1 MKNVTTNMRAGQDI
15 LLKSH
20 ELEINGSFI
29 RAENDLE
36 MDAKKIKLEASADR
50 YSAKSRSI
58 GANLGITFWGAE
70 GVSVGANYGT
80 MKSEGTMYNNT
91 QIQAGNKLKIKAD
104 NMEIRGG
111 RAVGKHVEADIR
123 ENLLVESLQDKEEM
137 KQIGVNVGYSM
148 QKGKGQDGKPDN
160 RHNGS
165 LGGNYGRKDKAWVAE
180 QSGIIGTES
189 ADVKVGK
196 ELALIGGIIA
206 NIDENG
212 KDKGNLTLS
221 YGSLRTQDIES
232 HDKMINL
239 NGNIEINQRSR
250 DNNTEL
256 VLNNKKGKNKTGD
269 NVKEVP
275 NRVDETYGVG
285 VEGHKRE
292 KVTRA
297 TIGNGTVNSGKPI
310 EVGVNRDITRAEEM
324 LKDVNVQKTEF
335 IFKSEPNSW
344 GDFNKIM
351 SSNAGIIGNFLDDM
365 NEHTGNKVR
374 TNYEDKFRTRTSS
387 AIASVESKLVKLN
400 NMTGSLMPLQEHH
413 GGLLE
418 QIVRTVRKDKAPIIE
433 VTLQK
438 GKNGEMLMGMVEKR
452 RLSEVGIDKDGNRLK
467 NVQAFINGITEV
479 KSNATRNAIFKN
491 MTEENKKRFANGEE
505 VKIALVYNPSRGMV
519 SDLFESFMGKVFD
532 GSLSSLGLS
541 TGISRG
547 TAIALASGAE
557 GVNYDL
563 GLYSQGNIVG
573 LGAFN
578 ILKNNGIKLGDGQ
591 GSYKVGMY
599 GTPIRR
605 NTIQEFEN
613 SLGITFRGAALN
625 TPDFVANSK
634 KIFGL
639 SGESRLINA
648 LNVNSVKEHS
658 WKDNTG
664 NWWFAGKAIFR
675 EQRMPGLFI
684 PVLPGD
690 KKILKEDYLY
700 SVVPTDEQ
708 LKKIN
713 DNYFSAK
720 KDNKP
725 LTLKEMNS
733 LVSNPHGTYVYKS
746 AEISEQIYNKFEEY
760 KSANNTRKEEILG
773 EVIELYKKDQALKL
787 DLAMNGP
794 AILDNSP
801 FLLKARD
808 EYNRE
813 ELIREYNAG
822 RYHDKGLPG
831 IMNVGMSVEEK
842 RKELKV
848 SDITSYLRKL
858 RQGVER

>member
-1 MKNVTTNMRAGQDI
+1 MRAGQDI
-15 LLKSH
+15 LLKSQ

-50 YSAKSRSI
+50 YNAKSRSI

-70 GVSVGANYGT
+70 GVSAGANYGT

-137 KQIGVNVGYSM
+137 KQIGVSVGYSM

-189 ADVKVGK
+189 ADVKVGG
-196 ELALIGGIIA
+196 ELTLIGSIIA

-250 DNNTEL
+250 DNNTKM
-256 VLNNKKGKNKTGD
+256 VLDKNGKID

-351 SSNAGIIGNFLDDM
+351 SSNAGIIGDFLDDM

-658 WKDNTG
+658 WKDDTG

-700 SVVPTDEQ
+700 SKVVTNDE
-708 LKKIN
+708 IN
-713 DNYFSAK
+713 RIKMNYLDSVEEGK
-720 KDNKP
+720 TVSEKDI
-725 LTLKEMNS
+725 NS
-733 LVSNPHGTYVYKS
+733 LISNPHGTYVYES

-808 EYNRE
+808 EYNRA

-822 RYHDKGLPG
+822 RYQDKGLPG
-831 IMNVGMSVEEK
+831 IMQIGMPEEERGE

-858 RQGVER
+858 RQGVEK